1 MINTAELKKKY
12 KKDKQNHNGNQPADK
27 FFHCSSHNFLLKRR
41 VSGRVWMH
49 EISSFAEGKICNDK
63 NYMDVIFIMSP
74 ENQLKKAA
82 GGWWHC
88 ILL

>member
-1 MINTAELKKKY
+1 MDAAN
-12 KKDKQNHNGNQPADK
+12 
-27 FFHCSSHNFLLKRR
+27 
-41 VSGRVWMH
+41 
-49 EISSFAEGKICNDK
+49 SSFAEGKICNDK

-82 GGWWHC
+82 GGWGHC